1 MSGSE
6 IKQLEQQIDKNKN
19 QILEEKEILDFIKDE
34 KNLKSLGNFLKKL
47 PMQSPYLSQK
57 ILNWIQ
63 ASTLFNTQFQNWIKR
78 KLQSNQSLTDK
89 ELQLLYIQ
97 AQIDPK
103 CILKPQLSITS
114 TSSPAF
120 HISKT
125 SLDRYWGK
133 FLSQYLQAKYG
144 KNSYSTAEERSDAR
158 FKNRNTSQEKQ
169 KEKEVRLPN
178 INFKEGFSN
187 VAIDRLQQRA
197 KDNFYSELSKE
208 KQWAQLRNSRKW
220 EFKEAFV
227 NYDLLLFAFNKYTE
241 LVNKKQEEVIKAS
254 GYKNAEDFFKQLKLI
269 QDFNKFLEKK
279 TKEKF
284 PNLDQILTSFSQ
296 FQKEQEALEKK
307 YFKSN
312 TEKQKVEQTFKNAL
326 KYQENLSKKYDLE
339 NIKKRFGSEPQ
350 KPEEAQK
357 FFEDLN
363 SLQAYQNELEA
374 FQKRTQNVQNKYNS
388 YLKDQQQLIQKY
400 GKDNLKK
407 SSEALHLYRIM
418 LAWYKKAYSDINF
431 DAYEK
436 YGKIASKNRLTEEL
450 ASIQSLKEI
459 LFNPLHKDFPLHL
472 GGVKSAELEKQAKQA
487 AIDKNW
493 TMIKKSAPI
502 IYTCLNAGTSVWNWL
517 VDSTIGVWSS
527 LGLMLKKLWES
538 DDEWKSSAEFKE
550 KFDNFFKIS
559 LSTSQKNSIYDSETG
574 EFNMNWDNGV
584 SQVASSISQMIT
596 LIYGGGAIAKGI
608 GMGAAKTGL
617 KLWSNIASKAGLFSM
632 AFTQQVGQSFQEGM
646 QAGMNGKE
654 ALAYSFLSSGLQ
666 GSLELISPNEILLGK
681 GSGVAKGF
689 IKEVCKKGSKQS
701 LKEVWKLFTT
711 TIGKEIFEENIQE
724 AVQLAAWNLM
734 NQWANKTWGTELPS
748 DWNLKNFAATA
759 IITTLTTWVTT
770 GASSLTNMPG
780 ILKNQDKAKLKAHIL
795 SNTELHADVMQV
807 LEQAING
814 KVNLNISKEDLI
826 TLKEELN
833 ASQTNIKKIEV
844 IQKNQETQSTDKPKY
859 FEGKESKFWLSEVQA
874 RKNSQFMDQ
883 ISSTINQTNQAQQL
897 QNLNTEISKQY
908 QEATGKELHLSDD
921 QLLSILDAHK
931 QDGKLGKLTL
941 WELKTKANILDKTIP
956 DPEVRSFLLEA
967 GFINEEAN
975 IFPNQV
981 VKKIKDGI
989 QMISKKYK
997 FLRWEE
1003 LILTDQE
1010 VDNLLKIITQLWI
1023 NVSEFNIKK
1032 LSEISSEQIEK
1043 VVQTKE
1049 GLQQLG
1055 IEVDEYNIEKLS
1067 EISPEQINNFIKT
1080 KEGLQQLGIKV
1091 DKSNI
1096 KELSEIPPEQ
1106 IEKVMQ
1112 IKEGLQQLW
1121 INVNA
1126 YNIKELSE
1134 IPPEQIEKVVQIKEG
1149 LQQLGIEVDEYNIEK
1164 LSEISP
1170 EQIEKVV
1177 QIKEGLQQLWIE
1189 VKVYNIKE
1197 LSEIS
1202 PEQIEKVVQIKEGL
1216 QQLGIKVD
1224 EFNIKKLSEISP
1236 EQIEKVMQIKE
1247 GLQQLGIEVD
1257 VYNIEELSEISPEQI
1272 EKVMQ
1277 IKEGLQQSWIN
1288 VNAYNIKGLS
1298 EISPSW
1304 LKELIKH
1311 DIRISSEG
1319 ELILAS
1325 QLIWDYNI
1333 ATIKGLLDRKAKYLE
1348 KYQTLSD
1355 KRFDELFRNVDQQHE
1370 ITKIK
1375 QQNLKYGK
1383 NGIAEIE
1390 QTTLGYCYA
1399 YTGFN
1404 LLKRSNFFE
1413 VMIKTSI
1420 RETSEWWEVKVPF
1433 WSKNGKIIKVWK
1445 QEIHDSYRVLDK
1457 DTWTYNSF
1465 ESETT
1470 SKTSPWMK
1478 ILEIAFIKEYILEQN
1493 NLGDQHA
1500 KSEETR
1506 TIYKQAIES
1515 AKESFKKTGDFK
1527 LNGELLW
1534 AVEWG
1539 LTGNFLDRMIWE
1551 NVVKRV
1557 LLNGNADLS
1566 KKDALFDFINNGTL
1580 KIKVGSNE
1588 DNPHLKVNWNF
1599 TIKDIWGKELTLITE
1614 HAYSLERVYT
1624 TKSWEKVAVI
1634 SNPRNTH
1641 EKIHI
1646 NRNDAMTKFHSRN
1659 VSYISP
1665 QKLFTE

>member
-1 MSGSE
+1 MSSSE

-57 ILNWIQ
+57 ILNWMQ

-144 KNSYSTAEERSDAR
+144 KNSYSTAEERSDVR
-158 FKNRNTSQEKQ
+158 FKNRNTSQEKEKQ
-169 KEKEVRLPN
+169 KEVRLPN

-208 KQWAQLRNSRKW
+208 KQWAQLRNIRKW

-241 LVNKKQEEVIKAS
+241 LVNKKQEEAIKAS
-254 GYKNAEDFFKQLKLI
+254 GYKNTEDFFKQLKLI
-269 QDFNKFLEKK
+269 QDFNQFLEKK

-284 PNLDQILTSFSQ
+284 PNLDQILASFSQ

-312 TEKQKVEQTFKNAL
+312 TEKQKIEQTFKNAL

-814 KVNLNISKEDLI
+814 KVNLSISKEDLI

-1091 DKSNI
+1091 DKS
-1096 KELSEIPPEQ
+1096 
-1106 IEKVMQ
+1106 
-1112 IKEGLQQLW
+1112 
-1121 INVNA
+1121 
-1126 YNIKELSE
+1126 
-1134 IPPEQIEKVVQIKEG
+1134 
-1149 LQQLGIEVDEYNIEK
+1149 
-1164 LSEISP
+1164 
-1170 EQIEKVV
+1170 
-1177 QIKEGLQQLWIE
+1177 
-1189 VKVYNIKE
+1189 
-1197 LSEIS
+1197 
-1202 PEQIEKVVQIKEGL
+1202 
-1216 QQLGIKVD
+1216 
-1224 EFNIKKLSEISP
+1224 NIKKLSEISP

>member
-208 KQWAQLRNSRKW
+208 KQSAQLRNSRKW

-227 NYDLLLFAFNKYTE
+227 NYNLLVFAFNKYTE
-241 LVNKKQEEVIKAS
+241 LVNKKQEEAIKAS
-254 GYKNAEDFFKQLKLI
+254 GYKNTEDFFKQLKLI
-269 QDFNKFLEKK
+269 QDFNQFLEKK

-284 PNLDQILTSFSQ
+284 PNLDQILASFSQ

-312 TEKQKVEQTFKNAL
+312 TEKQKIEQAFKNAL

-363 SLQAYQNELEA
+363 RLQAYQNELEA

-436 YGKIASKNRLTEEL
+436 YGKIASKNRLTEEI
-450 ASIQSLKEI
+450 ATIQRLKEI
-459 LFNPLHKDFPLHL
+459 LLNPLHKDFPLHL
-472 GGVKSAELEKQAKQA
+472 SGVKNAELEKQAKQA

-493 TMIKKSAPI
+493 TMIKKNAPI

-632 AFTQQVGQSFQEGM
+632 TFTQQVGQSFQEGM

-681 GSGVAKGF
+681 GSSLAKGF
-689 IKEVCKKGSKQS
+689 IKELCKKGSKQS

-780 ILKNQDKAKLKAHIL
+780 ILENQDKAKLKAHIL

-814 KVNLNISKEDLI
+814 KVNLNLSKEKLI

-844 IQKNQETQSTDKPKY
+844 IKKNQETQSTDKPKY

-883 ISSTINQTNQAQQL
+883 ISSTINQTNQTEQL

-1023 NVSEFNIKK
+1023 NVSEFNIK
-1032 LSEISSEQIEK
+1032 Q
-1043 VVQTKE
+1043 
-1049 GLQQLG
+1049 
-1055 IEVDEYNIEKLS
+1055 
-1067 EISPEQINNFIKT
+1067 
-1080 KEGLQQLGIKV
+1080 
-1091 DKSNI
+1091 
-1096 KELSEIPPEQ
+1096 
-1106 IEKVMQ
+1106 
-1112 IKEGLQQLW
+1112 
-1121 INVNA
+1121 
-1126 YNIKELSE
+1126 
-1134 IPPEQIEKVVQIKEG
+1134 
-1149 LQQLGIEVDEYNIEK
+1149 

-1170 EQIEKVV
+1170 EQIEKVL
-1177 QIKEGLQQLWIE
+1177 QIKEGLQQLGI
-1189 VKVYNIKE
+1189 KVNEYNIE
-1197 LSEIS
+1197 RLSEIS
-1202 PEQIEKVVQIKEGL
+1202 PEQIEKIMQIKEGL

-1224 EFNIKKLSEISP
+1224 E
-1236 EQIEKVMQIKE
+1236 
-1247 GLQQLGIEVD
+1247 
-1257 VYNIEELSEISPEQI
+1257 YNIEE
-1272 EKVMQ
+1272 
-1277 IKEGLQQSWIN
+1277 
-1288 VNAYNIKGLS
+1288 LS

-1333 ATIKGLLDRKAKYLE
+1333 ATIKGLLERKSKYLE

-1355 KRFDELFRNVDQQHE
+1355 KKFDELFKWVDLTLRWKKTIYEQFIE
-1370 ITKIK
+1370 MINNLLIK
-1375 QQNLKYGK
+1375 LNLKQTQDLVSLQYGK
-1383 NGIAEIE
+1383 NGIAEIK

-1420 RETSEWWEVKVPF
+1420 RETSEWWEVTVPF
-1433 WSKNGKIIKVWK
+1433 WSRNGKIIKVWK
-1445 QEIHDSYRVLDK
+1445 QEIHDSYRVLNEK
-1457 DTWTYNSF
+1457 TWTYKSK
-1465 ESETT
+1465 ESKTT
-1470 SKTSPWMK
+1470 SKTSTWMK
-1478 ILEIAFIKEYILEQN
+1478 VLEIAFIKEYILEHN
-1493 NLGDQHA
+1493 YLGDQRA

-1506 TIYKQAIES
+1506 TTYKQAIEW
-1515 AKESFKKTGDFK
+1515 ARESFKKTGDFK

-1539 LTGNFLDRMIWE
+1539 RTGDFLNRMIWE
-1551 NVVKRV
+1551 NVVKKTF
-1557 LLNGNADLS
+1557 LKQESDLS
-1566 KKDALFDFINNGTL
+1566 KKDALFNFINNGTL
-1580 KIKVGSNE
+1580 KIEVGSNNF
-1588 DNPHLKVNWNF
+1588 NPHLKVDWNF
-1599 TIKDIWGKELTLITE
+1599 TIKDIWGKKLTLITD

-1641 EKIHI
+1641 EKIHVS
-1646 NRNDAMTKFHSRN
+1646 RNDAMTKFHLRD